1 MREKTQERK
10 CSMLII
16 EYIDRGLTRGYPPA
30 WTISD
35 MADERAARRGWAAG
49 SRGEGREGES
59 DCRVNSRRSW
69 RFAGTVMSATAC
81 AAAVILFL
89 AADHRAGEFRVGA
102 DVLLSAGQRDELRE
116 ARSLRRV
123 HASYD
128 RAKLRLERMSTE
140 YTDLGVRLQAAQTRA
155 SSLRTELEN
164 KMREIRQQFHPRNQ
178 VELRHHSA
186 QGFTMSLA
194 EAPPRE
200 ERAARLEHEVAVLKA
215 TVRHMGRREAEQ
227 ATELQQL
234 RQQEPAAGAWE
245 EGADVRRFPR
255 RPILGFRAER
265 LVSREKLA
273 ALAHLQSIN
282 IQLDA
287 ENRRI
292 CELCAQSALL
302 RANRQRTCGICAQ
315 HAPGE
320 VRGDTDVE
328 PFSEQQQQE
337 QKTGEGSL
345 VGEAMSLF
353 MPAMT
358 GEKAQA
364 TLVRSEMQ
372 RHQLQPEREQQ
383 GQTAGSAGWPRDVG
397 DIVARAAAISA
408 ARNGGADAGVSASE
422 SEGSHWDAPK
432 DELVQIDD
440 ASHMGTP
447 SMEGTTMT
455 AFVTE
460 GSTRYVVGKC
470 APSADE
476 LKFSAW
482 ETICDSCKSLLGSDV
497 EALGHKV
504 QCTRV

>member
-1 MREKTQERK
+1 MGDLRET
-10 CSMLII
+10 
-16 EYIDRGLTRGYPPA
+16 
-30 WTISD
+30 
-35 MADERAARRGWAAG
+35 RRGRAAG
-49 SRGEGREGES
+49 SWGDGGKGES
-59 DCRVNSRRSW
+59 DCRVNLRRSW
-69 RFAGTVMSATAC
+69 RLAGTVMSATAC
-81 AAAVILFL
+81 AAAVVLFL
-89 AADHRAGEFRVGA
+89 AADHRAGEFRAGA

-140 YTDLGVRLQAAQTRA
+140 YTDLGVKLQAAQTRA
-155 SSLRTELEN
+155 SSLRTELES

-178 VELRHHSA
+178 AELRHHPA

-200 ERAARLEHEVAVLKA
+200 EREREPAARLEHEVAVLKA

-227 ATELQQL
+227 ATELRQL
-234 RQQEPAAGAWE
+234 REQEPAAGAWE
-245 EGADVRRFPR
+245 EGADVRRFPK

-273 ALAHLQSIN
+273 ALAHLQSVN

-328 PFSEQQQQE
+328 PLGEQQEEQQ
-337 QKTGEGSL
+337 KSGERSL

-364 TLVRSEMQ
+364 ALARSEMQ
-372 RHQLQPEREQQ
+372 RHQPQPEREQQ
-383 GQTAGSAGWPRDVG
+383 GLTAGSAGWPRDVG

-408 ARNGGADAGVSASE
+408 ARNVGADAGVSASE
-422 SEGSHWDAPK
+422 SEVPHWDAPSE
-432 DELVQIDD
+432 ELVQIDD

-497 EALGHKV
+497 EALGHQV